1 MLEFLAGDWRKLR
14 KRLESSG
21 HGADNKDRISTEGYL
36 AAAERALSEGEID
49 DCLES
54 LGDADSSMEA
64 LRRLV

>member
-1 MLEFLAGDWRKLR
+1 MGYG
-14 KRLESSG
+14 S
-21 HGADNKDRISTEGYL
+21 DNKDRISTEGYL